1 MRSSLPAMIL
11 VALSILAII
20 GVMVLQ
26 AGVQSAVVQVNNT
39 STDDLAQTMYTSEVW
54 IVWAIATVLF
64 IIALYFALKTMR

>member
-1 MRSSLPAMIL
+1 MIL

>member
-1 MRSSLPAMIL
+1 MRSSLPAIIL

-39 STDDLAQTMYTSEVW
+39 STDDLAQTMYSSEVW

-64 IIALYFALKTMR
+64 IIALYFALKTMT